1 MKYTVG
7 KGLFIMEKNVEVLR
21 EVLNLLEEEKKKFND
36 LVNQN
41 DFRIEEINSYLR
53 EITKSE
59 TDDFKVFS
67 PRNSENKHR
76 EQIEADAAEK
86 EKIEK
91 ENAEYKKKIEYLRLL
106 SDKVNIVMD
115 NLESKEIDTEK
126 QMEDSSSELEKI
138 AIDNENTEVQKIRNQ
153 FNLEKKHI
161 AHQIMNCISFIT
173 PDEERAKIEL
183 SEIAKKMLEY

>member
-1 MKYTVG
+1 
-7 KGLFIMEKNVEVLR
+7 MEKNVEVLR
-21 EVLNLLEEEKKKFND
+21 EVLDLLEEEKKKFND

-41 DFRIEEINSYLR
+41 DFKIEEINSYLR

-86 EKIEK
+86 EKFEK
-91 ENAEYKKKIEYLRLL
+91 QNAEYKKKIEYLRLL

-115 NLESKEIDTEK
+115 NLESKQIYTEK
-126 QMEDSSSELEKI
+126 QMANSSNESEKI
-138 AIDNENTEVQKIRNQ
+138 AIDSENTEVQKMKNQ

-161 AHQIMNCISFIT
+161 AHQIINCISFIT

-183 SEIAKKMLEY
+183 SEIAKKMLKY